1 MSTVLLRDVVSV
13 RGGGTPR
20 KSVSSYF
27 GGDIPW
33 VTPKDMK
40 RPVIGSSEITL
51 TPDGVKNS
59 PAKVI
64 PAGAVLVVVRSGVLK
79 HTLPVALTNQPV
91 TVNQDM
97 KALVP
102 SHRLDAA
109 YLARLLKALQPRVL
123 TWVRATTADN
133 FPIDK
138 LLDLEIKLPSVEQQ
152 RRIAA
157 ILDHADALRAKR
169 RQALAHLDALNLSIF
184 RDMFGD
190 VRANER
196 GWTAATVEDVA
207 ERVTDGEHKTP
218 RRSDS
223 GVPLLSARNVRD
235 GWIDFDRTD
244 FVDEEEFATLSRRI
258 EPHPGDVLIS
268 CSGTIGRVAQVR
280 ERARFAMV
288 RSAAL
293 VRPDASVHPTF
304 LEQVLASP
312 TLKAIMV
319 SQANS
324 SAQAN
329 LFQNQIKRLPI
340 VIPPLDLQNEFARLV
355 DAVSTER
362 TAVVAAEAADDELF
376 NSLQSRAF
384 RGEL

>member
-1 MSTVLLRDVVSV
+1 MVSRGGTLIPGSFPDEQFELYSIPAHDRGGPEFVPGSEIGSAKQIVRPRDVMISKIIPHIRRARVVGQSSGRRQIASGEWIVLRGDGFDPEYFRHFLVSDGFHDQFMNTV
-13 RGGGTPR
+13 AGVGG
-20 KSVSSYF
+20 S
-27 GGDIPW
+27 
-33 VTPKDMK
+33 
-40 RPVIGSSEITL
+40 L
-51 TPDGVKNS
+51 
-59 PAKVI
+59 
-64 PAGAVLVVVRSGVLK
+64 
-79 HTLPVALTNQPV
+79 
-91 TVNQDM
+91 
-97 KALVP
+97 
-102 SHRLDAA
+102 
-109 YLARLLKALQPRVL
+109 
-123 TWVRATTADN
+123 VRARPEQVKMIAVPLPD
-133 FPIDK
+133 
-138 LLDLEIKLPSVEQQ
+138 LDEQ

-157 ILDHADALRAKR
+157 ILDHADALRTKR
-169 RQALAHLDALNLSIF
+169 RQVLAHLGALNQSIF

-312 TLKAIMV
+312 TLKATMV

-340 VIPPLDLQNEFARLV
+340 VVPPLDLQNEFARLV

-376 NSLQSRAF
+376 ASLQSRAF
-384 RGEL
+384 RGELCDRCP